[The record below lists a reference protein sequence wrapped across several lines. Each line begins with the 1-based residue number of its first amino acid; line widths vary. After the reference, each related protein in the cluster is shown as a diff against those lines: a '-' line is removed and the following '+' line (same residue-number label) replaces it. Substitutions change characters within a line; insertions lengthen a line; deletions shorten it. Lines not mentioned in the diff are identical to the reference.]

1 MKAWHAI
8 GLTLLA
14 LCVLQA
20 LLVSPLLPLFLAAAL
35 VVLLLSLRFPVVL
48 AVGAFA
54 IGLMPHAYMIAW
66 GFPVIGINFLDLAV
80 LLMFVV
86 VVARW
91 SEVRAALS
99 TESLLRILVVFV
111 FAAGVVALAHGQLE
125 GFGTRTALRSFRFY
139 FHLLITFY
147 FAALLARPSQQ
158 KIVVSAWMI
167 LVLVQLFLVGAN
179 GITYSPDDPGTLLLA
194 PDIYWTSAHFLPLK
208 TFYPAL
214 IALAILAVAG
224 RQQPV
229 LLTAGLWSL
238 VALEFTVLAF
248 TYKRS
253 QYVGLTSGLLAVGL
267 GALFVEFH
275 RSRRF
280 TAVLVRWLG
289 VLFLL
294 VVATGAVFQLAL
306 RTVPADAEQVQENL
320 LRRALFLKQADSD
333 APIQDRLEG
342 LRAGWNNIRD
352 NPVFGT
358 GLGDSVTYVRAQIF
372 HSGWMWVAVSAGLPA
387 ALMLLLLVGLAG
399 ARTLRTLATNSEDTL
414 ASALRLGFFACLA
427 ALAGNALSWGSTLDI
442 GDVSDWGLLLGLLAV
457 TVPRPSP
464 KKASEVRL
472 EEPATAVSR

>member
-1 MKAWHAI
+1 LKAWHAI

-14 LCVLQA
+14 LCILRA
-20 LLVSPLLPLFLAAAL
+20 LLASPLIPLFLAAAL
-35 VVLLLSLRFPVVL
+35 VVLLLSLRSPVVL

-54 IGLMPHAYMIAW
+54 IGQMPHSYLIAW
-66 GFPVIGINFLDLAV
+66 GLPLIGINFLDLAV
-80 LLMFVV
+80 LLMCVV
-86 VVARW
+86 VLARW

-111 FAAGVVALAHGQLE
+111 FAAGLVALAHGQLE
-125 GFGTRTALRSFRFY
+125 GFGMRTALRSFRFY
-139 FHLLITFY
+139 FHFMITFY

-167 LVLVQLFLVGAN
+167 LVLVQLFLVGTN
-179 GITYSPDDPGTLLLA
+179 VITYSPDDPGTLLLA
-194 PDIYWTSAHFLPLK
+194 PDIYWTSTHFLPLK

-214 IALAILAVAG
+214 IALAILAVSG
-224 RQQPV
+224 RKQPM

-238 VALEFTVLAF
+238 VAFEFTVLAF

-275 RSRRF
+275 RSRRY
-280 TAVLVRWLG
+280 TAVLFRWLG
-289 VLFLL
+289 VVFLL
-294 VVATGAVFQLAL
+294 VVGTSAAFQLAL
-306 RTVPADAEQVQENL
+306 RTVPEDAEHVQENL
-320 LRRALFLKQADSD
+320 LRRALFLNQADTD

-342 LRAGWNNIRD
+342 LRAGWRDIRD
-352 NPVFGT
+352 NPIFGT
-358 GLGDSVTYVRAQIF
+358 GLGDSLTYARAQIF

-387 ALMLLLLVGLAG
+387 AIMLLLVVCLAG
-399 ARTLRTLATNSEDTL
+399 ARTLRTLATNSEAPL

-457 TVPRPSP
+457 SMPRRSQ
-464 KKASEVRL
+464 KEVTAVCPA
-472 EEPATAVSR
+472 EPATAAVR

>member
-1 MKAWHAI
+1 MKSWHAI
-8 GLTLLA
+8 GLTLFA
-14 LCVLQA
+14 LCILQA
-20 LLVSPLLPLFLAAAL
+20 LLASPLIPLFLAAAL
-35 VVLLLSLRFPVVL
+35 VVLLLSLRFPVAL
-48 AVGAFA
+48 AAGAFA
-54 IGLMPHAYMIAW
+54 IGLMPHSYMIAW
-66 GFPVIGINFLDLAV
+66 GLPQIGINFLDLAV

-86 VVARW
+86 VLARW
-91 SEVRAALS
+91 PEVRAALS
-99 TESLLRILVVFV
+99 TETLLRVLVVFV

-139 FHLLITFY
+139 FHVLITFH
-147 FAALLARPSQQ
+147 FAALLPRPAQH
-158 KIVVSAWMI
+158 IILISAWM
-167 LVLVQLFLVGAN
+167 VLVPLQLFLVGTN
-179 GITYSPDDPGTLLLA
+179 SISYSPDDPGTLLLA

-214 IALAILAVAG
+214 LALAMLAVG
-224 RQQPV
+224 RKQPV

-280 TAVLVRWLG
+280 LAVLFRWLA
-289 VLFLL
+289 VVVFL
-294 VVATGAVFQLAL
+294 VVVTGAAFQLAL
-306 RTVPADAEQVQENL
+306 RSVPEDAEHVQENL
-320 LRRALFLKQADSD
+320 LRRALFLQESDTD

-342 LRAGWNNIRD
+342 LRVGWNDIRD

-372 HSGWMWVAVSAGLPA
+372 HSGWLWVAVSAGLPA
-387 ALMLLLLVGLAG
+387 ALALLLVVSLTGT
-399 ARTLRTLATNSEDTL
+399 RTLRTLAIHSEPPLT
-414 ASALRLGFFACLA
+414 SALRLGFLACLVS
-427 ALAGNALSWGSTLDI
+427 LAGNAMTWGSTLDI

-457 TVPRPSP
+457 TAPRPSP
-464 KKASEVRL
+464 KETSAVRL
-472 EEPATAVSR
+472 EEPAMAAVR